1 MSDFIIKQNDTRPYL
16 DAQLANTDGTPI
28 DLTGCT
34 VRFFMVSTS
43 GGQPKINAQ
52 CAITDAVNGKVR
64 YYWQAGDTESF
75 GDYKAEF
82 EITFPDGSKQT
93 VPNDGYL
100 IISVVREIA

>member
-1 MSDFIIKQNDTRPYL
+1 MSDFTIKQNDTRPNL
-16 DAQLANTDGTPI
+16 DAQLLNADSLPI

-34 VRFFMVSTS
+34 VRFLMASTS
-43 GGQPKINAQ
+43 DGAVKINAV

-64 YYWQAGDTESF
+64 YYWQYGDTAVF

-100 IISVVREIA
+100 VISVVKEIA